1 MLMGSLVSVVVPV
14 YKVEDYIINTLSSVV
29 SQTYKELELILV
41 DDGSPDRS
49 IEIAEQFLEDKKIE
63 WRVIHKENAGLSAA
77 RNTGIE
83 NARGEFVICPDSDDY
98 IEPNTIESMVQ
109 FAHENRLSC
118 VFCGYKMVT
127 IDNINKCDECG
138 TQAMVYNAAK
148 LRRLFLER
156 RIKLLVTGMLLK
168 KSVYERIQYDPMC
181 PYDEDIH
188 FLWRLLFQDNSYGY
202 ISNSYYHYLN
212 RSNSMV
218 HTLKPE
224 KYLAASRAYSVMV
237 KELAQMY
244 PSEIKLIRK
253 IHPKYRLGGL
263 HVLSK
268 ANDYDT
274 FKNTVIQDG
283 YRKEMLR
290 LVFQPNVKLSVY
302 ATIYCISLRI
312 FYSISRR

>member
-1 MLMGSLVSVVVPV
+1 MGSLVSVVVPV
-14 YKVEDYIINTLSSVV
+14 YKVEDYIINVLKSIV
-29 SQTYKELELILV
+29 SQTYNELELILV

-49 IEIAEQFLEDKKIE
+49 IEIAEQYLKDKTIE
-63 WRVIHKENAGLSAA
+63 WRVIHKKNAGLSAA

-98 IEPNTIESMVQ
+98 IEPSTIESMVQ
-109 FAHENRLSC
+109 CAQEQHLSC
-118 VFCGYKMVT
+118 VFCGYKLVT
-127 IDNINKCDECG
+127 LENISQCDECT
-138 TQAMVYNAAK
+138 TQTMVYDAAK

-156 RIKLLVTGMLLK
+156 RIKLLVPGMLLK
-168 KSVYERIQYDPMC
+168 KSVYDKIKYDPQC

-202 ISNSYYHYLN
+202 IANPYYHYLS
-212 RSNSMV
+212 RGNSMV

-224 KYLAASRAYSVMV
+224 NYLAASKAYAIMV
-237 KELAQMY
+237 EELARMY

-274 FKNTVIQDG
+274 FKNTVILDG

-290 LVFQPNVKLSVY
+290 LIFQPNVKLSLY
-302 ATIYCISLRI
+302 AIIYCISLRA